1 VVMSFTCV
9 FLPFYIKVYYCEMFG
24 FFLAFFGG
32 VFGFFMFWQSGNP
45 ACMGLSG
52 YRVCDRAAYLT
63 SSVE

>member
-1 VVMSFTCV
+1 MSFTCV

-45 ACMGLSG
+45 GSAIYGAPPFTGHPHIALS
-52 YRVCDRAAYLT
+52 
-63 SSVE
+63 SH